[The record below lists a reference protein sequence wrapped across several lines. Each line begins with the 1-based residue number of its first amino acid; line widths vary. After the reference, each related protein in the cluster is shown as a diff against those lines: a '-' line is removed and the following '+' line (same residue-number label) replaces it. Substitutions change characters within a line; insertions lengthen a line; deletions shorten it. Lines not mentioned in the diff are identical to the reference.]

1 MKVVFNKE
9 QIEVLIRKIKL
20 CNTLN
25 SIFSKMYLKISKDKF
40 EYILRGATGVF
51 KVSIDIESDFE
62 NPVYLAVDY
71 NKWQM
76 TINKFEFVKEL
87 VFSLKNN
94 VLKVTSN
101 EGDKEGVIS
110 LGTVNYNES
119 SSEARIINEFLPNK
133 KGELA
138 GEKGI
143 MITFTEEITNTLKF
157 MDNFFSIQA
166 SKVNS
171 IGLGKKDIMYS
182 DRATVLKY
190 TLSEELPKE
199 YFKFLKEEDY
209 IHIHSFVVKLLDL
222 LCKTSPNVYFN
233 NDYSSLYWEDDNSA
247 LFLVSEDREVA
258 LPTAEQWEMIKPSE
272 NNSITFAPS
281 ALKDCLNLFIGFYEG
296 SMWKPISFDISTNKT
311 SLFYKHPTT
320 EVVKD
325 LEGAEGN
332 AEGSFILDSEALRRV
347 VSRADDQKLESM
359 TIFYDDEA
367 PGVLIKAGDLEAILS
382 KLENF

>member
-1 MKVVFNKE
+1 MKVSFNKE
-9 QIEVLIRKIKL
+9 QIEVLIKKIKL

-25 SIFSKMYLKISKDKF
+25 SVFSKMYLKISKDKF

-51 KVSIDIESDFE
+51 KVSIDIDSDFE

-76 TINKFEFVKEL
+76 TINKFEFTDEL

-94 VLKVTSN
+94 ILKVTSG
-101 EGDKEGVIS
+101 EGDRGGVIS
-110 LGTVNYNES
+110 LGAVNYGSE
-119 SSEARIINEFLPNK
+119 SSEAKIINEFLPK
-133 KGELA
+133 KKEELS
-138 GEKGI
+138 GEKGVK
-143 MITFTEEITNTLKF
+143 ITFDEEIITTLKF

-182 DRATVLKY
+182 DRATVLRY
-190 TLSEELPKE
+190 TLSEELSEE
-199 YFKFLKEEDY
+199 YFKFLKKEDY

-222 LCKTSPNVYFN
+222 LCKTSYEVYFN
-233 NDYSSLYWEDDNSA
+233 SDYSSIYWEDDNSS

-258 LPTAEQWEMIKPSE
+258 LPTEEQWEMIKPSK
-272 NNSITFAPS
+272 NNSITFSPKS
-281 ALKDCLNLFIGFYEG
+281 LKDCLNLFIGFYEG
-296 SMWKPISFDISTNKT
+296 SMWKPISFDIATNKT

-320 EVVKD
+320 EVIRD

-347 VSRADDQKLESM
+347 VSKADDQKLESM
-359 TIFYDDEA
+359 TIYYDDEA
-367 PGVLIKAGDLEAILS
+367 PGVLIEAGDLEAVLS